1 MQYYYIYGLRQK
13 QFGHFHRKLSFFNSG
28 PSLPVL
34 GMLFIALNSPN
45 LVHQHCEGEET
56 VKCPSNFDGDGSILM
71 NCAGC
76 SMTWP
81 LVKKYNS
88 KTAAYTS
95 KAEQMRYLLSL
106 YMSLFISFPTPEL
119 QTRKSTHETPHPL
132 SHRHPS
138 RNQTLS
144 HARAKTLLLSI
155 TFDFGLVWS

>member
-1 MQYYYIYGLRQK
+1 MQYYYIYSIRKKL
-13 QFGHFHRKLSFFNSG
+13 FGHFQRKLFFFNFG
-28 PSLPVL
+28 PSLQVL

-45 LVHQHCEGEET
+45 LVHQHCGGEET

-71 NCAGC
+71 NSVGC

-81 LVKKYNS
+81 LDKKYNS
-88 KTAAYTS
+88 KTAAYAS

-119 QTRKSTHETPHPL
+119 RTRKSTPHPL
-132 SHRHPS
+132 SHRHPY

-144 HARAKTLLLSI
+144 HARVKTLILPI
-155 TFDFGLVWS
+155 TFDFGLAWS